1 MKKKKLYKKLLI
13 LLVLIYAIFTLVNQ
27 QKVINQYTSNSKEL
41 ASKIEEQETTNKQL
55 VAEKEN
61 VNSKEYIEQ
70 MAREKLDMYYPNE
83 KVYMDKG
90 LYLSA
95 K

>member
-1 MKKKKLYKKLLI
+1 MKRRKLYKKLLI

-41 ASKIEEQETTNKQL
+41 ASKIEEQENYKKEL
-55 VAEKEN
+55 VAEKDN

-83 KVYMDKG
+83 KVYVDKG
-90 LYLSA
+90 M
-95 K
+95 

>member
-61 VNSKEYIEQ
+61 VNSKEFIEQ

-83 KVYMDKG
+83 KVYLDKG
-90 LYLSA
+90 M
-95 K
+95 

>member
-41 ASKIEEQETTNKQL
+41 ASKIEEQETANKQL

-90 LYLSA
+90 L
-95 K
+95 